1 VEDEDGR
8 LEGTRGSLRL
18 HLHWEKPTFS
28 KRYKEPIVLD
38 NGSNQVLSIHQCP
51 EMRRNHYQC
60 SPCETRIRKF
70 ASIAS
75 VFRMGY
81 IGKQV
86 RISYK
91 DGAQYEGPF
100 LHYDENRRDSIHS
113 RDVVYNSYD
122 PKEGDHWGRM
132 DLGDQV
138 FEGPFVDP
146 YFDVSRAQGFHV
158 VTDKETGEV

>member
-1 VEDEDGR
+1 M
-8 LEGTRGSLRL
+8 
-18 HLHWEKPTFS
+18 FS
-28 KRYKEPIVLD
+28 KRYKEPIVF
-38 NGSNQVLSIHQCP
+38 NNKEPTIHQCP
-51 EMRRNHYQC
+51 EMRRNTGAANLQQN
-60 SPCETRIRKF
+60 IRKF

-81 IGKQV
+81 IGTHV

-100 LHYDENRRDSIHS
+100 LHYDEDRINSIHS
-113 RDVVYNSYD
+113 RDVVYDPYD

-138 FEGPFVDP
+138 FEGPLVDP

-158 VTDKETGEV
+158 VTDKDTGEV